1 MNTNID
7 KVKVLGAEPPVSNL
21 KVAKL
26 VRPEGFEPTT
36 YGLEILSVTI
46 GGQIC

>member
-1 MNTNID
+1 MNNNID
-7 KVKVLGAEPPVSNL
+7 KVKVSGAEPPVSNL

-26 VRPEGFEPTT
+26 IRPEGFEPPAN
-36 YGLEILSVTI
+36 GLEILSVTI